1 MQILIFKTDLSTL
14 DDIRYVQPIF
24 DYNFDIVDWS
34 VDIED
39 IDNVLRIVTRGT
51 LKEKDI
57 IQLMHTNRVFCENLP
72 E

>member
-24 DYNFDIVDWS
+24 DYNFEIVDWS

-39 IDNVLRIVTRGT
+39 IDNVLRIVTRGS

-57 IQLMHTNRVFCENLP
+57 IQLMHTSRVYCENLP